1 LTIDAVLAGAGL
13 AGAVLTGAGLA
24 GAGLAAAVL
33 TAAVLAGAGLAG
45 LAVVS
50 VLWLVTF
57 ECGLSCL
64 ALGPALLGEPSGRPS
79 RRRLATTDP
88 GLLFVQCLTRAH

>member
-1 LTIDAVLAGAGL
+1 
-13 AGAVLTGAGLA
+13 
-24 GAGLAAAVL
+24 
-33 TAAVLAGAGLAG
+33 
-45 LAVVS
+45 VVS